1 VPAAVPAL
9 VALAVYVGI
18 RYGSFAV
25 AGSDS
30 YGYVSEARL
39 WLTGNL
45 RVEQPWVEQFS
56 WPNREWMFSPLGYRP
71 VAPVGTI
78 VPTYPAGLP
87 IVMAL
92 FMGVFGEN
100 GPFFVVPLFGALLVW
115 LTYLLGTR
123 ATGSRGAG
131 ALAALFLLA
140 SPVFLTHVMVPMS
153 DIPAAAGWTLVCLLV
168 LTQRSVA
175 AGWAAGLSLLIRPN
189 LFPLALLPVIAWQ
202 SSQDRLLSYAK
213 GLAPSLIGIMALNAY
228 LYEGPLTF
236 GYGSIFESYAL
247 SSAPLNVASYA
258 RWLFE
263 TQTPLIVLAFVPLG
277 VRGALREES
286 AGFSPRACLAAI
298 ICLTAL
304 SYVFY
309 ANFDHW
315 FYLRFM
321 LPAYPALFVLLAAS
335 LFWIA
340 QKLPMEA
347 RAPAAIV
354 ASLAMVLAGV
364 NLARNAGIFNV
375 ASFERRYVRAAA
387 EVRSRTPEN
396 AIVLAVQHSGSVRYY
411 ANRVTLRFDWLAP
424 DQLDA
429 AIRDLTTKG
438 YHPYLVVDDWE
449 QKEFQ
454 SRFGAA
460 NRMGRLDWAP
470 LARVRETPGTEVR
483 LFQMQDGGP
492 APQQ

>member
-1 VPAAVPAL
+1 
-9 VALAVYVGI
+9 
-18 RYGSFAV
+18 
-25 AGSDS
+25 
-30 YGYVSEARL
+30 
-39 WLTGNL
+39 
-45 RVEQPWVEQFS
+45 
-56 WPNREWMFSPLGYRP
+56 
-71 VAPVGTI
+71 
-78 VPTYPAGLP
+78 
-87 IVMAL
+87 
-92 FMGVFGEN
+92 
-100 GPFFVVPLFGALLVW
+100 
-115 LTYLLGTR
+115 
-123 ATGSRGAG
+123 
-131 ALAALFLLA
+131 
-140 SPVFLTHVMVPMS
+140 
-153 DIPAAAGWTLVCLLV
+153 
-168 LTQRSVA
+168 
-175 AGWAAGLSLLIRPN
+175 
-189 LFPLALLPVIAWQ
+189 
-202 SSQDRLLSYAK
+202 
-213 GLAPSLIGIMALNAY
+213 
-228 LYEGPLTF
+228 
-236 GYGSIFESYAL
+236 
-247 SSAPLNVASYA
+247 
-258 RWLFE
+258 
-263 TQTPLIVLAFVPLG
+263 
-277 VRGALREES
+277 
-286 AGFSPRACLAAI
+286 
-298 ICLTAL
+298 LTAL

-375 ASFERRYVRAAA
+375 ASFERRYVQAAA